1 MMKQIAILQKY
12 PEHVSAF
19 LKFFYFVGIVGIFL
33 PASSAFFIAL
43 TPFAL
48 ILSFGLLLVFH
59 SKFDI
64 NTYLTFLAIAVLG
77 FLIEER
83 GVNTG
88 VIFGDYSYGETLGF
102 KISNTPI
109 IIGLNWLLM
118 TYISASVVEMFKIHT
133 VLKIIS
139 ASLLM
144 VIYDLVLEQVAP
156 LMNMWSWQNSTVP
169 VQNYVAW
176 FIVALVF
183 QSIFRIR
190 KIDTYNSIAASVLII
205 QFVFF
210 ITLLFFL

>member
-1 MMKQIAILQKY
+1 MKQIAILQKY

>member
-19 LKFFYFVGIVGIFL
+19 LKFFYFVGIVGIFI

-48 ILSFGLLLVFH
+48 ILSFGLLLLFH
-59 SKFDI
+59 SKFDT
-64 NTYLTFLAIAVLG
+64 NTYLTFLTIAILG

-88 VIFGDYSYGETLGF
+88 LIFGNYSYGDTLGF
-102 KISNTPI
+102 KIINTPI

-118 TYISASVVEMFKIHT
+118 TYISASVVEMFQIHT
-133 VLKIIS
+133 ALKIIS
-139 ASLLM
+139 ASILM
-144 VIYDLVLEQVAP
+144 VFYDLILEQVAP
-156 LMNMWSWQNSTVP
+156 LMNMWSWQNNMVP
-169 VQNYVAW
+169 IQNYVAW
-176 FIVALVF
+176 FVIALVF
-183 QSIFRIR
+183 QSVFKLR
-190 KIDTYNSIAASVLII
+190 KIDTYNPMAASVLII